1 MNKNEKALKV
11 PQAGCDRLTDP
22 SEISALSKYMKRKK
36 DALQDSITL
45 EGNPTKTATS
55 ELKNDLKGLRGSVER
70 LNTKKINSLERDAS
84 QRIIG
89 KPGDVSSLGN
99 QRVEAEGITEQQTN
113 KLSGNLE
120 KLGSSI
126 EPELQA
132 ELEEVPGETK
142 KTSLSDELLRTAGRK
157 DKIALGDEVIGLE
170 KNENRDPTLS
180 TTSLKLK
187 GLNDETGLGEG
198 VEKIE
203 ENRRLRETELESDLE
218 RIRTNTEPPLE
229 PNLEKVPGETKKT
242 NLSDELLRLVEE
254 GDEELKLETKATR
267 IQKKRGDM
275 EEQISLSG
283 INLRPKGEE
292 HNLEELRKDVEGVI
306 GGKEDPELTTNLEI
320 LGEIK
325 DPVLKSNVDGVIGET
340 KKTSLSDELL
350 RTAGRDER
358 DTRLEDETEKI
369 RYTEHEDPTLSK
381 TSLGPGH
388 IEELEGLVQ
397 DRENVIQK
405 MWGSEVVGPKVETL
419 GNEREKVFRE
429 GKLQEPELTTNLET
443 LGEIRETENLETIL
457 EKLGIA
463 EEIGFYELPESGT
476 KEVEG
481 DLKRDFK
488 KLTPT
493 LETLDGDVPDLILGT
508 GLEKMKGTQE
518 IEELEPTLQT
528 LDISD
533 NPELETGAERV
544 NSGVLEVKLGTE
556 RENLSDVPVLDHL
569 GNDEAEKKVG
579 NTPELKHLNPTLETL
594 EIEGEGVTKLMGK
607 ALTISVTPFEELPGN
622 NEALDVIG
630 EEKTPSIE
638 GLKAEKVGGER
649 KEVLLEGEEAVVV
662 PSVSKDSPV
671 LETLATIVPDYE
683 EKTPEL
689 SSSPVEIGE
698 SEKPTVDSLPSHNQI
713 TIEGTQPELKAL
725 EKTAESVEGDLKNNF
740 LELPVSTVPSL
751 SVGDRIEK
759 LEGEALDVEGEGKEI
774 KTLPNDTLT
783 LEAKTIEGLE
793 TDALRVPDVEKDP
806 SLSEHRENLS
816 DHRDIELEG
825 HRENLTDERETELGT
840 FRDNLTD
847 NREVELGDRR
857 EGLTDDRENELE
869 DHRENLTDD
878 RETKLEDHREDLTD
892 NRETKLSD
900 FRDNLTDDRN
910 TKLSDVREDLVDERE
925 NTLSDIRK
933 DLITE
938 DVEGLS
944 DHREDL
950 TDERENKLSD
960 VRKDLTDDRENTL
973 SDIRE
978 DLTDDRE
985 NELEDFLDTL
995 TTEDVE
1001 NLSDHRED
1009 LTDERENALS
1019 EIRKDLVDERET
1031 ELSDVR
1037 KDLTTEDVEAL
1048 SDYLEELTDDREFTL
1063 YDKVLKKE
1071 TAEKINLGKNL
1082 IQDEPK
1088 VNEDGEEGPG
1098 GDDYLHTGWN
1108 EKLDKRSAITL
1119 TNIPEVDSL
1128 SDELLKSEKNDTNKI
1143 NVGRVSDYENSKY
1156 AAGGV
1161 YTGTTWE
1168 KDTTDD
1174 KNHADFSGLGS
1185 IKVGV
1190 QPEGDKTN
1198 VRQYS
1203 DYENPDFKDDYTGNT
1218 WTEGEEGLTKLG
1230 STKVKVGEED
1240 GKINLGKNL
1249 VRDEEGSP
1257 GGDDYVH
1264 TGWNEKL
1271 DGREI
1276 AVEGSKTE
1284 EGATTF
1290 TVDKKNV
1297 SGDEVEPFNPS
1308 EDDLYT
1314 GNLGLEEHD
1323 KINVGPNLIKDEV
1336 KDGEEGPG
1344 GDDYVHT
1351 GWNEELDGRVIKHQ
1365 VDQSTTSYDGSDEFI
1380 NDLIEILESRN
1391 DLQLYYT
1398 NILKFAQN
1406 KNLKSGWGSK
1416 VAALM
1421 SAYLSADDPSEDRL
1435 KEFEKQLFKT
1445 IFVEY
1450 QKTPKKEE
1458 SESQEVEKLGT
1469 DVRKLDQAGKKETS
1483 EISKGSVEGPGQEG
1497 RKDVV
1502 LKNESQYVTKY
1513 KLNWAWQSCLDM
1525 SQYLRWVAEK
1535 ATFGSHGSLRA
1546 MLLDTTLMTLV
1557 ATRNVAERLSGAN
1570 RDRLPGG
1577 SNVLGS
1583 VVGMTQGNLVENAK
1597 AAARKIAKAGIKAL
1611 NPDPN
1616 NLVDKTY
1623 PLNRPDDKW
1632 AKTTAFQSGNNRQST
1647 TDASAA
1653 DTGKGGKILKSIG
1666 KAIAGEV
1673 KGLLGIG
1680 AEGDYKFKDNYV
1692 SNAAIGVTLS
1702 ELCGDKEID
1711 SLEDLRTAIETSPVM
1726 ASASKVTTTSFNNKN
1741 GKVTTLDDNSNWEIV
1756 FGPYI
1761 GESNGRV
1768 SYLPSIG
1775 EIDALNAQQFN
1786 LITSYGWWIPI
1797 TSFELSKSKM
1807 VSKTLQLY
1815 NGEISYPVGMEY
1827 TNELRLTIADDQYK
1841 SWRRYFEMCSD
1852 CAIYNST
1859 LHDSSYYGSIDDN
1872 GNFDL
1877 TMGGPNASRQTKI
1890 DKTFIC
1896 PAPYKNITFR
1906 CLIYCMTPQKETI
1919 NKYDLLVIM
1928 KDFSEERT
1936 GDIEAG
1942 GSDLT
1947 VSFSIVGEHPGN
1959 KGTKNDK
1966 VWFTENKMGKLK
1978 NDALEKIQD
1987 KAALAISIAQAGL
2000 MGATDGALD
2009 MI

>member
-1 MNKNEKALKV
+1 
-11 PQAGCDRLTDP
+11 
-22 SEISALSKYMKRKK
+22 MK
-36 DALQDSITL
+36 
-45 EGNPTKTATS
+45 
-55 ELKNDLKGLRGSVER
+55 
-70 LNTKKINSLERDAS
+70 
-84 QRIIG
+84 
-89 KPGDVSSLGN
+89 
-99 QRVEAEGITEQQTN
+99 TN
-113 KLSGNLE
+113 
-120 KLGSSI
+120 
-126 EPELQA
+126 
-132 ELEEVPGETK
+132 
-142 KTSLSDELLRTAGRK
+142 LSDELLRTAGK
-157 DKIALGDEVIGLE
+157 
-170 KNENRDPTLS
+170 
-180 TTSLKLK
+180 
-187 GLNDETGLGEG
+187 
-198 VEKIE
+198 
-203 ENRRLRETELESDLE
+203 
-218 RIRTNTEPPLE
+218 
-229 PNLEKVPGETKKT
+229 
-242 NLSDELLRLVEE
+242 
-254 GDEELKLETKATR
+254 
-267 IQKKRGDM
+267 
-275 EEQISLSG
+275 
-283 INLRPKGEE
+283 
-292 HNLEELRKDVEGVI
+292 
-306 GGKEDPELTTNLEI
+306 
-320 LGEIK
+320 
-325 DPVLKSNVDGVIGET
+325 
-340 KKTSLSDELL
+340 
-350 RTAGRDER
+350 DER
-358 DTRLEDETEKI
+358 DTRLGDETEKI
-369 RYTEHEDPTLSK
+369 RHTGHEDPTLSK

-397 DRENVIQK
+397 DRENIIQK

-429 GKLQEPELTTNLET
+429 GKLQEPKLTTNLET
-443 LGEIRETENLETIL
+443 LGEIRETENLETAL

-518 IEELEPTLQT
+518 VEELEPILQT
-528 LDISD
+528 LDTPDS
-533 NPELETGAERV
+533 PELETRAERV
-544 NSGVLEVKLGTE
+544 NGGEVLEVKLGTE

-579 NTPELKHLNPTLETL
+579 VEPELKHLNPTLETL
-594 EIEGEGVTKLMGK
+594 ETEREGMTKLVGK

-649 KEVLLEGEEAVVV
+649 KEVLLEKEESVVV

-671 LETLATIVPDYE
+671 LETTHIIVPDYE

-689 SSSPVEIGE
+689 SSSPMEIGE
-698 SEKPTVDSLPSHNQI
+698 GEKPTVDSLPSHNQI

-751 SVGDRIEK
+751 NVGDKIGK
-759 LEGEALDVEGEGKEI
+759 LEGEALDVEGEDKEI
-774 KTLPNDTLT
+774 KTLPNGTLT

-793 TDALRVPDVEKDP
+793 IDALRVPDVEEDP

-825 HRENLTDERETELGT
+825 HRENLTDEREIELRT
-840 FRDNLTD
+840 FRDD
-847 NREVELGDRR
+847 
-857 EGLTDDRENELE
+857 LTDDRDLELE
-869 DHRENLTDD
+869 DHRENLEDD
-878 RETKLEDHREDLTD
+878 RENKLEDHREDLTND
-892 NRETKLSD
+892 REIKLEDHREDLIDDRKTKLSD

-910 TKLSDVREDLVDERE
+910 TKLSDIRE
-925 NTLSDIRK
+925 

-995 TTEDVE
+995 TTEDIE
-1001 NLSDHRED
+1001 NLSDYRED
-1009 LTDERENALS
+1009 LVDDRENALS

-1108 EKLDKRSAITL
+1108 EKLDKRSTITL
-1119 TNIPEVDSL
+1119 TDVPEVDSL

-1161 YTGTTWE
+1161 YTGTTWG

-1203 DYENPDFKDDYTGNT
+1203 DYENPNFEDDYTGET

-1230 STKVKVGEED
+1230 STKVKVEAEN
-1240 GKINLGKNL
+1240 GKINVGKNL
-1249 VRDEEGSP
+1249 IRDEEGSP

-1264 TGWNEKL
+1264 TGWNEEL

-1284 EGATTF
+1284 EGVTTF

-1314 GNLGLEEHD
+1314 GNLGLEEHE
-1323 KINVGPNLIKDEV
+1323 KVNVGPNLIKDEV

-1351 GWNEELDGRVIKHQ
+1351 GWNEELDGRVVKHQ

-1421 SAYLSADDPSEDRL
+1421 SAYLSADNPSEDRL

-1458 SESQEVEKLGT
+1458 SESQEVEKLET
-1469 DVRKLDQAGKKETS
+1469 NVRKLDQAGKKETS
-1483 EISKGSVEGPGQEG
+1483 EVSKGSVEGPGQEG

-1513 KLNWAWQSCLDM
+1513 KLNWAWQNCLDM

-1577 SNVLGS
+1577 NNVLGS

-1623 PLNRPDDKW
+1623 PLNRPNDKW
-1632 AKTTAFQSGNNRQST
+1632 YETKDFQSGNKRSETVNGDQ
-1647 TDASAA
+1647 
-1653 DTGKGGKILKSIG
+1653 GGGGLLKSIG

-1673 KGLLGIG
+1673 KGLIGIG
-1680 AEGDYKFKDNYV
+1680 GDRDYNFAEHYTS
-1692 SNAAIGVTLS
+1692 SNAIITTLY
-1702 ELCGDKEID
+1702 ELCGATSASSVE
-1711 SLEDLRTAIETSPVM
+1711 ELRIAIESSPVM
-1726 ASASKVTTTSFNNKN
+1726 SSASKVTTNSFNAKN
-1741 GKVTTLDDNSNWEIV
+1741 GKVTTLDDNSNWEILLFPLV
-1756 FGPYI
+1756 D
-1761 GESNGRV
+1761 SVLNGGK
-1768 SYLPSIG
+1768 SYLPSVR
-1775 EIDALNAQQFN
+1775 EINAINSKQFGLLTAYN
-1786 LITSYGWWIPI
+1786 LWIPI

-1841 SWRRYFEMCSD
+1841 SWRRYFEMCAD

-1859 LHDSSYYGSIDDN
+1859 LHNKEYYKEMNAFGQVKLEDVEKNYKGDN
-1872 GNFDL
+1872 IE
-1877 TMGGPNASRQTKI
+1877 TKI

-1919 NKYDLLVIM
+1919 NKYDLLVVM

-1947 VSFSIVGEHPGN
+1947 VSFSIVGEHSGVG
-1959 KGTKNDK
+1959 GTNTDGKY
-1966 VWFTENKMGKLK
+1966 FTDNKMDKLK

>member
-350 RTAGRDER
+350 RTTGRDER

-638 GLKAEKVGGER
+638 GLKAEKVGGEG
-649 KEVLLEGEEAVVV
+649 KEVLLEREEAVVV

-698 SEKPTVDSLPSHNQI
+698 GEKPTVDSLPSHNQI

-725 EKTAESVEGDLKNNF
+725 EKTAEGVEGDLKNNF

-751 SVGDRIEK
+751 NVGDKIEK
-759 LEGEALDVEGEGKEI
+759 LEGEALDVEGEDKEI
-774 KTLPNDTLT
+774 ETLPNDTLT

-793 TDALRVPDVEKDP
+793 TDALRVPDVEEDP

-840 FRDNLTD
+840 FRDNLVD
-847 NREVELGDRR
+847 DREVELGDHR
-857 EGLTDDRENELE
+857 ENLEDDRENELE
-869 DHRENLTDD
+869 DRREDLTDD
-878 RETKLEDHREDLTD
+878 REIKLEDHREDLID
-892 NRETKLSD
+892 DRKTKLSD

-944 DHREDL
+944 DYRDDL

-1351 GWNEELDGRVIKHQ
+1351 GWNEELDGRVVKHQ

-1483 EISKGSVEGPGQEG
+1483 EVSKGSVEGPGQEG

-1577 SNVLGS
+1577 NNVLGS

-1632 AKTTAFQSGNNRQST
+1632 YETKDFQSGNKRSETVNGDQ
-1647 TDASAA
+1647 
-1653 DTGKGGKILKSIG
+1653 GGGGLLKSIG

-1673 KGLLGIG
+1673 KGLIGIG
-1680 AEGDYKFKDNYV
+1680 GDRDYNFAEHYTS
-1692 SNAAIGVTLS
+1692 SNAIITTLY
-1702 ELCGDKEID
+1702 ELCGATSASSVE
-1711 SLEDLRTAIETSPVM
+1711 ELRTAIESSPVM
-1726 ASASKVTTTSFNNKN
+1726 SSASKVTTNSFNAKN
-1741 GKVTTLDDNSNWEIV
+1741 GKVTTLDDNSNWEILLFPLV
-1756 FGPYI
+1756 D
-1761 GESNGRV
+1761 SVLNGGK
-1768 SYLPSIG
+1768 SYLPSVR
-1775 EIDALNAQQFN
+1775 EINAINSKQFG
-1786 LITSYGWWIPI
+1786 LLTAYDLWIPI

-1841 SWRRYFEMCSD
+1841 SWRRYFEMCAD

-1859 LHDSSYYGSIDDN
+1859 LHNKEYYKEMNAFGQVKLEDVEKNYKGDN
-1872 GNFDL
+1872 IE
-1877 TMGGPNASRQTKI
+1877 TKI

-1919 NKYDLLVIM
+1919 NKYDLLVVM

-1947 VSFSIVGEHPGN
+1947 VSFSIVGEHSGVGGTNTNGKYFTDN
-1959 KGTKNDK
+1959 KKD
-1966 VWFTENKMGKLK
+1966 KLK

>member
-55 ELKNDLKGLRGSVER
+55 ELKNDLKGLGGSVER

-126 EPELQA
+126 EPELRA
-132 ELEEVPGETK
+132 ELEGVIGETK
-142 KTSLSDELLRTAGRK
+142 KTSLSDELLKTAGRK
-157 DKIALGDEVIGLE
+157 DKITLGDEVIGLE

-198 VEKIE
+198 VKKIE
-203 ENRRLRETELESDLE
+203 ENRQLRETELGSDLE
-218 RIRTNTEPPLE
+218 RLRTNTESSLE
-229 PNLEKVPGETKKT
+229 PNLEKVSGETKKT

-267 IQKKRGDM
+267 IQKKRGDVK
-275 EEQISLSG
+275 EQISLSG
-283 INLRPKGEE
+283 INLRPRGEE
-292 HNLEELRKDVEGVI
+292 HNLEELREDVEGVI
-306 GGKEDPELTTNLEI
+306 GGNEDPELTTNLEK

-325 DPVLKSNVDGVIGET
+325 NPILKSNVKEVPGET

-350 RTAGRDER
+350 KTAGKDER

-381 TSLGPGH
+381 TSLSPGH

-429 GKLQEPELTTNLET
+429 GKLQEPKLTTNLET
-443 LGEIRETENLETIL
+443 LGEIRETENLETVL

-533 NPELETGAERV
+533 NPELETGAER
-544 NSGVLEVKLGTE
+544 
-556 RENLSDVPVLDHL
+556 ENLSDVPVLDHL

-579 NTPELKHLNPTLETL
+579 VEPELKHLNPTLETL
-594 EIEGEGVTKLMGK
+594 ETEREDVTKLVGK

-630 EEKTPSIE
+630 EEKIPSIE
-638 GLKAEKVGGER
+638 GLKAEKIGGEE
-649 KEVLLEGEEAVVV
+649 KEVLLEREGAVVV

-671 LETLATIVPDYE
+671 LETTHIIVPDYE

-698 SEKPTVDSLPSHNQI
+698 GEKPTVDSLPSHNQI

-751 SVGDRIEK
+751 SVGDRIKK
-759 LEGEALDVEGEGKEI
+759 LEGEALDVEGEDKEI

-793 TDALRVPDVEKDP
+793 TDALRVPDVEEDP
-806 SLSEHRENLS
+806 SLSE
-816 DHRDIELEG
+816 

-840 FRDNLTD
+840 FRDDLTD
-847 NREVELGDRR
+847 DREVELGDHR
-857 EGLTDDRENELE
+857 ENLEDDRENKLE
-869 DHRENLTDD
+869 DRREDLIDD
-878 RETKLEDHREDLTD
+878 REIKLEDHREDLID
-892 NRETKLSD
+892 DRKTKLSD

-910 TKLSDVREDLVDERE
+910 TKLSDVREDLKDDRE

-944 DHREDL
+944 DYRE
-950 TDERENKLSD
+950 
-960 VRKDLTDDRENTL
+960 DLTDDRENAL

-978 DLTDDRE
+978 DLIDDRE

-1001 NLSDHRED
+1001 NLSDYRED
-1009 LTDERENALS
+1009 LVDERENELSKVREDLIDDRENVLS

-1088 VNEDGEEGPG
+1088 INEDGTESPG

-1108 EKLDKRSAITL
+1108 E
-1119 TNIPEVDSL
+1119 E
-1128 SDELLKSEKNDTNKI
+1128 
-1143 NVGRVSDYENSKY
+1143 
-1156 AAGGV
+1156 
-1161 YTGTTWE
+1161 
-1168 KDTTDD
+1168 
-1174 KNHADFSGLGS
+1174 
-1185 IKVGV
+1185 
-1190 QPEGDKTN
+1190 
-1198 VRQYS
+1198 
-1203 DYENPDFKDDYTGNT
+1203 
-1218 WTEGEEGLTKLG
+1218 
-1230 STKVKVGEED
+1230 
-1240 GKINLGKNL
+1240 
-1249 VRDEEGSP
+1249 
-1257 GGDDYVH
+1257 
-1264 TGWNEKL
+1264 L

-1284 EGATTF
+1284 EGVTTF

-1351 GWNEELDGRVIKHQ
+1351 GWNEKLDGRVVKHQ

-1421 SAYLSADDPSEDRL
+1421 SAYLSADNPSEDRL

-1450 QKTPKKEE
+1450 QKIPKKEE
-1458 SESQEVEKLGT
+1458 SESQEVKKLET
-1469 DVRKLDQAGKKETS
+1469 NVRKLDQAGKKETS
-1483 EISKGSVEGPGQEG
+1483 EVAKGSVEEPGQEG

-1513 KLNWAWQSCLDM
+1513 KLNWAWQNCLDM

-1577 SNVLGS
+1577 NNVLGS

-1632 AKTTAFQSGNNRQST
+1632 AKTTAFQSGNKRKST

-1653 DTGKGGKILKSIG
+1653 DTGKGGKLLKSIG

-1702 ELCGDKEID
+1702 ELCGDKDID

-1726 ASASKVTTTSFNNKN
+1726 ASASKVTTTSFNNKD

-1761 GESNGRV
+1761 GESNGHV

-1841 SWRRYFEMCSD
+1841 SWRRYFEMCAD

-1859 LHDSSYYGSIDDN
+1859 LHNSSYYGNIDDD

-1877 TMGGPNASRQTKI
+1877 TMGEHISRQTKI

-1919 NKYDLLVIM
+1919 NKYDLLVVM

-1959 KGTKNDK
+1959 KGTKNDST
-1966 VWFTENKMGKLK
+1966 WFTENKMDKLK

>member
-1 MNKNEKALKV
+1 MKHSMNKNEKALKV

-55 ELKNDLKGLRGSVER
+55 ELKNDLKGLGGSVER

-132 ELEEVPGETK
+132 ELEGVIGETK

-198 VEKIE
+198 VKKIE
-203 ENRRLRETELESDLE
+203 ENRQLRETELGSDLE
-218 RIRTNTEPPLE
+218 RIRTNTEPSLE
-229 PNLEKVPGETKKT
+229 PNLEKVSGETKKT

-267 IQKKRGDM
+267 IQKKRGDVK
-275 EEQISLSG
+275 EQISLSG
-283 INLRPKGEE
+283 INLRPRGEG
-292 HNLEELRKDVEGVI
+292 HNLEELREDVEGVI
-306 GGKEDPELTTNLEI
+306 GGNEDPELTTNLEK

-350 RTAGRDER
+350 KTAGRDER

-369 RYTEHEDPTLSK
+369 RYTGHDDPTLSK
-381 TSLGPGH
+381 TSLSPGH

-397 DRENVIQK
+397 DRKNVIQK

-419 GNEREKVFRE
+419 GSEREKVFRE
-429 GKLQEPELTTNLET
+429 GKLQEPKLTTNLET
-443 LGEIRETENLETIL
+443 LGEIRETESLETVL

-463 EEIGFYELPESGT
+463 EEIGFYELPESRT

-508 GLEKMKGTQE
+508 ELEKTKGAQE

-544 NSGVLEVKLGTE
+544 NSGGVLEVKLGTE
-556 RENLSDVPVLDHL
+556 RENLSDVSVLDHL

-622 NEALDVIG
+622 KEALDVIG
-630 EEKTPSIE
+630 EEKIPSIE
-638 GLKAEKVGGER
+638 GLKAEKIGGEE
-649 KEVLLEGEEAVVV
+649 KEVLLEREGAVVV
-662 PSVSKDSPV
+662 PSVPKDSPV

-689 SSSPVEIGE
+689 SSNPVEIGE
-698 SEKPTVDSLPSHNQI
+698 GEKPTVDSLPSHNQI

-751 SVGDRIEK
+751 NVGNRIEK
-759 LEGEALDVEGEGKEI
+759 LEGGALDIEGEDKEI

-783 LEAKTIEGLE
+783 LEAKTIEELE
-793 TDALRVPDVEKDP
+793 TDALRVPDVEEDP
-806 SLSEHRENLS
+806 SLSE
-816 DHRDIELEG
+816 

-840 FRDNLTD
+840 FRDDLTD
-847 NREVELGDRR
+847 DRELELEDHR
-857 EGLTDDRENELE
+857 ENLEDDRENELE
-869 DHRENLTDD
+869 DRREDLTDD
-878 RETKLEDHREDLTD
+878 REIKLEDHREDLTD
-892 NRETKLSD
+892 NRKTKLSD

-910 TKLSDVREDLVDERE
+910 TKLSDVREDL
-925 NTLSDIRK
+925 
-933 DLITE
+933 ITE

-944 DHREDL
+944 DYRE
-950 TDERENKLSD
+950 
-960 VRKDLTDDRENTL
+960 DLTDDRENAL

-978 DLTDDRE
+978 DLIDDRE

-1001 NLSDHRED
+1001 NLSDYRED
-1009 LTDERENALS
+1009 LTDERENELSKVREDLTDDRENALS

-1037 KDLTTEDVEAL
+1037 KDLTTEDVKAL

-1071 TAEKINLGKNL
+1071 IAEKINLGKNL

-1088 VNEDGEEGPG
+1088 VNEDGTESPG

-1119 TNIPEVDSL
+1119 TDVPEVDSL

-1143 NVGRVSDYENSKY
+1143 NVGRISDYENSKY

-1203 DYENPDFKDDYTGNT
+1203 DYENPNFKDDYTGET

-1230 STKVKVGEED
+1230 STKVKVEAEN

-1249 VRDEEGSP
+1249 VHDEEGSP

-1264 TGWNEKL
+1264 TGWNEEL

-1284 EGATTF
+1284 EGVTTF

-1351 GWNEELDGRVIKHQ
+1351 GWNEELDGRVVKHQ

-1421 SAYLSADDPSEDRL
+1421 SAYLSADNPSEDRL

-1450 QKTPKKEE
+1450 QKIPKKEE
-1458 SESQEVEKLGT
+1458 SESQEVEKLET
-1469 DVRKLDQAGKKETS
+1469 NVRKLDQAGKKETS
-1483 EISKGSVEGPGQEG
+1483 EVSKGSVEGPGQEG
-1497 RKDVV
+1497 RKDVI

-1513 KLNWAWQSCLDM
+1513 KLNWAWQNCLDM

-1577 SNVLGS
+1577 NNVLGS

-1623 PLNRPDDKW
+1623 PLNRPNDKW

-1653 DTGKGGKILKSIG
+1653 DTGKGGKLLKSIG

-1702 ELCGDKEID
+1702 ELCGDKDID

-1726 ASASKVTTTSFNNKN
+1726 ASASKVTTTSFNNKD

-1761 GESNGRV
+1761 GESNGHV

-1859 LHDSSYYGSIDDN
+1859 LHDSSYYGNIDDD

-1877 TMGGPNASRQTKI
+1877 TMGEHISRETKI

-1919 NKYDLLVIM
+1919 NKYDLLVVM

-1959 KGTKNDK
+1959 KGTKNNST
-1966 VWFTENKMGKLK
+1966 WFTENKMDKLK